1 MCRPQATLS
10 KFRTFMHAFR
20 RYMTNAA
27 VPEKYKYQLL
37 MDACEGEE
45 LHQAI
50 MGCDYLEPDRAYNKA
65 IKILEARFGDKYA
78 YAYAYAYARSVGA
91 FDDEGLRK
99 LASQLWGAVSHL
111 ENLNLMSE
119 LETRQTF
126 RTLVIK
132 YPPILRERCVDDVRN
147 YQKSTGHRTGLM
159 KWLALY
165 LEEKA
170 VTMDDMAL
178 LSSEDSQEGSKER
191 PEGSS
196 SSKRAVGLVTIS
208 EAKGNGDETSSG
220 KGSCPVCSRAH
231 GLAGCDKF
239 RSMSARERLERVK
252 GLRCCFLCLRVGHL
266 VVGCWSRFRC
276 GTDGCKEKHS
286 RLLHQERREAL
297 TASMSNTSKGG
308 VKRNFQG
315 LVKQESMAGTSDG
328 GMAQKAN
335 DSSYMAGKIG
345 HVYATG
351 TKDGHENP
359 YSCESDI

>member
-1 MCRPQATLS
+1 
-10 KFRTFMHAFR
+10 
-20 RYMTNAA
+20 
-27 VPEKYKYQLL
+27 
-37 MDACEGEE
+37 
-45 LHQAI
+45 

-65 IKILEARFGDKYA
+65 INILETRFGDKYA
-78 YAYAYAYARSVGA
+78 YADQLVKRLIDARSVGA
-91 FDDEGLRK
+91 FDDEGLGK

-119 LETRQTF
+119 LESRQAF
-126 RTLVIK
+126 RTLVFK
-132 YPPILRERCVDDVRN
+132 LPPKLRERCVDDVRN
-147 YQKSTGHRTGLM
+147 CQKSTGHRTRLV

-178 LSSEDSQEGSKER
+178 LSSKDSQEGTKKR
-191 PEGSS
+191 PEG
-196 SSKRAVGLVTIS
+196 SSKRAVGLVTIC
-208 EAKGNGDETSSG
+208 EAKGNEGETSSG

-239 RSMSARERLERVK
+239 WSMSVRERLERVK
-252 GLRCCFLCLRVGHL
+252 RLRCCFLCLKVGHL
-266 VVGCWSRFRC
+266 VAECWSRFRC

-286 RLLHQERREAL
+286 KLLHQERREAL
-297 TASMSNTSKGG
+297 TASMSNTRKGG
-308 VKRNFQG
+308 
-315 LVKQESMAGTSDG
+315 VKQESMAGTSDG

-335 DSSYMAGKIG
+335 DSSYMAGKRG

>member
-1 MCRPQATLS
+1 
-10 KFRTFMHAFR
+10 MHAFR
-20 RYMTNAA
+20 QYMTNAA

-78 YAYAYAYARSVGA
+78 YADQLVKRLIDARSVGA
-91 FDDEGLRK
+91 FDDGGLRK

-111 ENLNLMSE
+111 ENLNLISE

-126 RTLVIK
+126 RTLVVK
-132 YPPILRERCVDDVRN
+132 LPPKLRERCVDDVRN
-147 YQKSTGHRTGLM
+147 YQKSTGHRTELV
-159 KWLALY
+159 KWLALF

-170 VTMDDMAL
+170 VMMDDTAL
-178 LSSEDSQEGSKER
+178 LSSEDSQEGSEKR

-208 EAKGNGDETSSG
+208 ETKGNGGETSSG

-239 RSMSARERLERVK
+239 RSMSVRERLERVK
-252 GLRCCFLCLRVGHL
+252 RLRCCFLCLRVGHL
-266 VVGCWSRFRC
+266 VAECWSRFRC

-286 RLLHQERREAL
+286 RLLHQEQREAL
-297 TASMSNTSKGG
+297 TASMSNTRKGG

-315 LVKQESMAGTSDG
+315 LVKQESMAGTSDA
-328 GMAQKAN
+328 GMDQKAN